1 VRFIDQQGHSW
12 LSLVAAERNVDGTW
26 AAHGVACGRGS
37 LPQRSAPWLNLA
49 GQWGQGRLYA
59 GGAIHAAG
67 AAVMSVSLTLEDGTI
82 LEADAEDDVALFISD
97 HDKAPA
103 SVSIFDSKGR
113 LLATHDA

>member
-26 AAHGVACGRGS
+26 AAHGVACG
-37 LPQRSAPWLNLA
+37 PWLNLA